1 MHFQRPFLANGA
13 VGCER
18 KSRLIREGRLAAVS
32 ALAFAE
38 ALAQAGVEWAFFV
51 LPFSFVS
58 FLLGKQKKRKSG
70 SES

>member
-1 MHFQRPFLANGA
+1 MLSLAKGA

-18 KSRLIREGRLAAVS
+18 KAWPIREGALAAVS

-58 FLLGKQKKRKSG
+58 FRACPDHYRGASKRKEG
-70 SES
+70 